1 MTNWIEAVLGKSLPP
16 EGERETFGNQPAAM
30 KDGVLTFSSEH
41 ETGQGQTSEAF
52 GFKWGKRDTYSSPEI
67 REASRK
73 WLDERFG
80 GKSVLSY
87 LGDTDRKPIVLDA
100 GCGAGYS
107 ASIVFQNDFDR
118 IRYIGADIS
127 SAANI
132 ARQNIAPLASE
143 SLFIRSDLTKLPFQ
157 AGSLDVIFSEGVLHH
172 TPSTKGAFMSLVP
185 FLRPGG
191 IFAFYVYA
199 KKGAIREF
207 TDDFLRDIFVQM
219 KPEAAWEAMK
229 PITQL
234 GIALG
239 ELGAKVEVKEDIPVL
254 GIKKGEI
261 DVQRL
266 FYWSVLKAYYRPEF
280 SFDEMNHINFDWFT
294 PRYAFRQT
302 PEDVRAW
309 LEEAGLSLEH
319 MSVEDAGITVVARKP
334 GALHQ
339 RSNALHCLVGYD
351 PVYD

>member
-1 MTNWIEAVLGKSLPP
+1 MTDWIETVLGKSLPP
-16 EGERETFGNQPAAM
+16 EGERDTFGGQPAAM
-30 KDGVLTFSSEH
+30 KDGILTFSSEH

-80 GKSVLSY
+80 GKSILSH
-87 LGDTDRKPIVLDA
+87 LGPTGRQPIILDA

-132 ARQNIAPLASE
+132 ARQNIAPLANE

-157 AGSLDVIFSEGVLHH
+157 PDSLDVIFSEGVLHH
-172 TPSTKGAFMSLVP
+172 TPSTKGAFTSLVP

-199 KKGAIREF
+199 KKGVIREF
-207 TDDFLRDIFVQM
+207 TDDFLRDIFVELT
-219 KPEAAWEAMK
+219 PAAAWEAMK
-229 PITQL
+229 PITEL

-239 ELGAKVEVKEDIPVL
+239 ELDAKINVKSDIPVL

-266 FYWSVLKAYYRPEF
+266 FYWSVLKTYYRPEF

-302 PEDVRAW
+302 PDEVRAW
-309 LEEAGLSLEH
+309 IEEAGLSLEH
-319 MSVEDAGITVVARKP
+319 MFVEDAGITVVARKP
-334 GALHQ
+334 PAQAG
-339 RSNALHCLVGYD
+339 RNDVIPCVVGYD
-351 PVYD
+351 PIFE